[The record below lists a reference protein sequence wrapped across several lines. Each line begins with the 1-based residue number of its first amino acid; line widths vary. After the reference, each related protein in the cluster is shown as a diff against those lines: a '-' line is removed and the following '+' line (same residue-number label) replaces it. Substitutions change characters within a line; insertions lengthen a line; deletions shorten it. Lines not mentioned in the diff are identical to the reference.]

1 MFRSDFVA
9 LTEADFG
16 QPTDAI
22 PMPRPSLYFTAD
34 HELFRQSVRQF
45 IEREVVPHTDEWESQ
60 RRIPQA
66 VFQRMGEL
74 GYLGLPFAEAV
85 GGVNADFWY
94 SVVFLEE
101 LARCGMGGFAT
112 AVSVHEYMAINHLAK
127 AGSESL
133 QQRYLRPAIAGEKV
147 AALAITE
154 PDAGSDVA
162 RILTTAVRTPAGDAF
177 VVNGAKTFISN
188 GTYGD
193 FATLVVRT
201 RSGADSSVAGPANRG
216 SGGIS
221 LLVVD
226 LDSPGITRTK
236 LNKIGWHSSDT
247 AEIRFDNVRV
257 PVTNLIGQEN
267 RGFYYLM
274 ESLQLERLVAAIM
287 AVSGAQV
294 ALDWTLRYL
303 NEREAFGKTI
313 AQFQAIRHKIADV
326 ATEIEMARQFVYHT
340 CWLFT
345 QGEGIVKEC
354 SMAKLAASELQKRVV
369 DTCLQFFGGYGYI
382 EDYPIAR
389 AYRDV
394 RVGTIA
400 GGSSEIM
407 REIIAKIVIDAVAYK
422 PVYDGVE
429 ANE

>member
-1 MFRSDFVA
+1 MN
-9 LTEADFG
+9 
-16 QPTDAI
+16 
-22 PMPRPSLYFTAD
+22 RPSLYFRD
-34 HELFRQSVRQF
+34 EHHLFRQSVRQF
-45 IEREVVPHTDEWESQ
+45 IDTEVVPNTDAWETA
-60 RRIPQA
+60 RRIPA
-66 VFQRMGEL
+66 TIFRRMGEL
-74 GYLGLPFAEAV
+74 GYLGLPFSETF
-85 GGVNADFWY
+85 GGVNVDFWY

-112 AVSVHEYMAINHLAK
+112 AVSVHEYMAVNHIAK
-127 AGSESL
+127 AGSDDLKS
-133 QQRYLRPAIAGEKV
+133 RYLRPAIAGEKV

-154 PDAGSDVA
+154 PDTGSDVSA
-162 RILTTAVRTPAGDAF
+162 IRTTATRTDAGDAF

-193 FATLVVRT
+193 FVTLVVRT
-201 RSGADSSVAGPANRG
+201 DPNAPRPDA
-216 SGGIS
+216 GIS

-247 AEIRFDNVRV
+247 AEIHFDDVRV
-257 PVTNLIGQEN
+257 PAGNLIGQES

-274 ESLQLERLVAAIM
+274 ESLQLERLVAGIM
-287 AVSGAQV
+287 AVSGAQL
-294 ALDWTLRYL
+294 ALDWTLSYL
-303 NEREAFGKTI
+303 NEREAFGSKI
-313 AQFQAIRHKIADV
+313 GQFQAIRHKIADV

-340 CWLFT
+340 GWLFT
-345 QGEGIVKEC
+345 QGEVVVKEC
-354 SMAKLAASELQKRVV
+354 SMVKLATAEMQKRVV

-400 GGSSEIM
+400 GGTSEIM

-422 PVYDGVE
+422 PVYK
-429 ANE
+429 